1 MQWIIGVGIARH
13 VTPEHIA
20 ASAGRANRRG
30 FCHQLMHETKRM
42 TARQRGNAPNFS
54 VRQARFAP
62 LFALFEYGQNA
73 RFRRLPIN
81 APVAFRMP
89 RPGKLIVKVSRD
101 PPPGAASRAA
111 ALDVAVH
118 TRHFIEDAEHV
129 ALIALRHRGQ
139 RGGICLGMGQPVTQR
154 QQLDHRE
161 DAARLALVGDEGAE
175 SAETSWRKKRT
186 QTMPPRSSMVGG
198 SLPSTFFRM
207 PCPACLG
214 FES

>member
-161 DAARLALVGDEGAE
+161 DAAA
-175 SAETSWRKKRT
+175 
-186 QTMPPRSSMVGG
+186 
-198 SLPSTFFRM
+198 LPSSAMKARKAPKPPGAKSGHRQCRRDPRWSAVPCLRLFSE
-207 PCPACLG
+207 CPALLV
-214 FES
+214 